1 MVSSCSSLPLPLAR
15 SLDDGQ
21 QSLAGTPARALAS
34 RGGHSSLDEQEFIL
48 RELIKLIRLF
58 TYNLNII
65 LLDSS

>member
-1 MVSSCSSLPLPLAR
+1 MTVSSPWQGL
-15 SLDDGQ
+15 
-21 QSLAGTPARALAS
+21 PARTLAS